1 MADYEKD
8 LGTIS
13 SLLQKILDEIED
25 IQSRLPKDRIPPSD
39 LPNLIW
45 YDTLPSY
52 MDMKKG
58 SVLPRKNSAE
68 RRNNVVMGGSEV
80 IHWFD
85 ESGYNYELKSL
96 DRDWDDRYCKR
107 NNLYFVEITQ
117 VHMGLNRFFEFI
129 SPQALQL
136 CREGKLAFVWWF
148 AHEGFDF
155 EGLRENVRG
164 KINDA
169 GWFER
174 FCDQIIEYDIDVG
187 QHYFVFGDLRVE
199 DNWLNW
205 TKEHPEYEHLF
216 KRVIGIDYFNHH
228 YFLQYVDRTQLK
240 FNADTTLFPIED
252 YETYGY
258 LPQAKVRYV
267 YMEPHVLDDEKGID
281 RLKSSGSDYD
291 PKRQLKLHEIL
302 EGIPTPEEKTRDLI
316 CFNGR
321 IRPHRSVMVSELFR
335 LGYNNDNSHISWIER
350 NANPELNWR
359 TRCFRE
365 LDDVEG
371 KEQWINSKNSWGELM
386 STQTQKDYFFD
397 FWEKNTGTIIS
408 DSSTDEV
415 DEDDRIMPVDM
426 FKESFFFLITETLF
440 GNNETNSLQITEKV
454 YKALAYRIP
463 FIVVGNHGTLKYL
476 RSLGY
481 QTFPHMFNESYD
493 EIEDPAER
501 MSAIVYELE
510 KWKVLSIDQ
519 KIEMYGKS
527 MDSLKHNYYHF
538 KNSSPNRMD
547 SVKKVFDRLQLHD

>member
-25 IQSRLPKDRIPPSD
+25 IQSRLPKDRIPSSD

-52 MDMKKG
+52 MDMRKG
-58 SVLPRKNSAE
+58 SVLPRKNSVE

-148 AHEGFDF
+148 GHEGFDF

-240 FNADTTLFPIED
+240 FDADTTTFPIED
-252 YETYGY
+252 YDTYGY
-258 LPQAKVRYV
+258 LPNAKIRNV
-267 YMEPHVLDDEKGID
+267 YLEPHEVADDNRGTA
-281 RLKSSGSDYD
+281 RGTH
-291 PKRQLKLHEIL
+291 PRRQIKPQEIL
-302 EGIPTPEEKTRDLI
+302 RDIPLPEDKTKDLI

-321 IRPHRSVMVSELFR
+321 VRPHRSVMVSELSR
-335 LGYNNDNSHISWIER
+335 LGYNNHNSHISWIER
-350 NANPELNWR
+350 NMDPKINWR
-359 TRCFRE
+359 TSCFKE
-365 LDDVEG
+365 LTNVEG
-371 KEQWINSKNSWGELM
+371 KEQWLNSKNAWCDLM
-386 STQTQKDYFFD
+386 STPAQKDYFYD
-397 FWEKNTGTIIS
+397 FWEQNTGTIIS
-408 DSSTDEV
+408 DSSTDKV
-415 DEDDRIMPVDM
+415 DEDDRIIPVDM

-440 GNNETNSLQITEKV
+440 GNNDLNCLQITEKT

-463 FIVVGNHGTLKYL
+463 FIVVGGYGTLEYI

-481 QTFPHMFNESYD
+481 RTFPHMFDESYD
-493 EIEDPAER
+493 EIKDPAER

-510 KWKVLSIDQ
+510 KWKVLSIEQ
-519 KIEMYGKS
+519 KREMYGKS
-527 MDSLKHNYYHF
+527 IECLRHNYYHF
-538 KNSSPNRMD
+538 KNSSTNRMD
-547 SVKKVFDRLQLHD
+547 ETKNLFDRLKLHD

>member
-8 LGTIS
+8 LGTIF

-25 IQSRLPKDRIPPSD
+25 IQSRLPKDRIPTSD

-45 YDTLPSY
+45 FDTLPPY
-52 MDMKKG
+52 MDMRKG
-58 SVLPRKNSAE
+58 IALPQKNSAE
-68 RRNNVVMGGSEV
+68 RRNNVVSGNSEV
-80 IHWFD
+80 IHLFD

-96 DRDWDDRYCKR
+96 DKDWDDRYCKR

-117 VHMGLNRFFEFI
+117 VHMGLDRFFEFI

-148 AHEGFDF
+148 PHEGFHF
-155 EGLRENVRG
+155 EGLRESVRG

-174 FCDQIIEYDIDVG
+174 LCDQFVDYDIHVG
-187 QHYFVFGDLRVE
+187 QHYFVSGDLRIE
-199 DNWLNW
+199 DNWKDW
-205 TKEHPEYEHLF
+205 IKEHPDYEHLF
-216 KRVIGIDYFNHH
+216 KKAIGIDFFHHH

-240 FNADTTLFPIED
+240 FDADTTTFPIED

-258 LPQAKVRYV
+258 LPSAKVRNV
-267 YMEPHVLDDEKGID
+267 YLEPDEIVDSKRGTA
-281 RLKSSGSDYD
+281 RGTH
-291 PKRQLKLHEIL
+291 PRRQLKPEEIL
-302 EGIPTPEEKTRDLI
+302 TGIPTPEEKTRDLI

-350 NANPELNWR
+350 NMDPKVNWR

-371 KEQWINSKNSWGELM
+371 KEQWVNSKNAWGELM
-386 STQTQKDYFFD
+386 STQHQKDYFFD
-397 FWEKNTGTIIS
+397 FWEQNTGTIIS

-415 DEDDRIMPVDM
+415 DVDDRIMPVDM

-440 GNNETNSLQITEKV
+440 GNNDENCLQITEKT

-463 FIVVGNHGTLKYL
+463 FIIVGGYGTLDYI

-493 EIEDPAER
+493 EIKDPAER

-510 KWKVLSIDQ
+510 KWKVRSLEQ
-519 KIEMYGKS
+519 KREMYGKS
-527 MDSLKHNYYHF
+527 INSLKHNYYHF
-538 KNSSPNRMD
+538 KNSSPNRMN
-547 SVKKVFDRLQLHD
+547 SVKRMFDRLQLHD